1 MQVFKCMLIYSICI
15 PVIFNTLYSSL
26 VVIYILQEDLFYEI
40 SDKGSAASGL
50 EQVAFEQPLPAAT
63 RTQTRRQKH
72 ARSNTTA
79 RYTKAK
85 QRHDELQLATSL
97 LEEHSEE
104 DSVMFKVC
112 LSMYASCFYNN

>member
-1 MQVFKCMLIYSICI
+1 MLIYSICI

-26 VVIYILQEDLFYEI
+26 VVIYILQEDLFYET
-40 SDKGSAASGL
+40 SDKGSTASGL
-50 EQVAFEQPLPAAT
+50 ERVAFEQPLPAAT

-85 QRHDELQLATSL
+85 QRHDELQIGL

-104 DSVMFKVC
+104 DGVVFKVC
-112 LSMYASCFYNN
+112 LSMYTSCLYNN